1 VTLAVLLIVIPLAG
15 ALLCLAASERAAKA
29 VGLVTGLVTLAVA
42 VAMAREFPA
51 WGTGDMWPNQE
62 GWKLFT
68 AFGVDFLLGTDA
80 IGMLLILLTALLIP
94 CSMLV
99 SFSSIVTRQR
109 GFYAQ
114 FLFMEAAVMLAFLA
128 RDVILFYIG
137 YEFTLVPL
145 FLIVAIWGGNERRVA
160 AVKLWVYSFV
170 GSVISLVG
178 FIYLAAGHAAQTG
191 GPLTFSIDALTSYG
205 ASLPAATQ
213 WWVFLAIMGGFAVKV
228 PFVPV
233 HSWLP
238 LAHGE
243 APTAGSVVLAG
254 IVIKIGQYGALRFAF
269 PMAPEGCLALAPAFS
284 VLALVGILA
293 MSLVCWVQNDVKRL
307 VAYSSVA
314 HMGLAMLAMFA
325 FNVVGM
331 EGAVLYMV
339 NHGLSTAGMFMCIGI
354 MYERYHTKDMEA
366 VGGLMQRMPVWSVFM
381 VFFAMASLALPG
393 LNGFVSEFLC
403 LMGVYTA
410 DHGMKTGYQGILG
423 PAYAFLAALALV
435 LGALYVLRMLQKFVF
450 GPLRE
455 PHGEGH
461 GHHGDAHGHGGHSV
475 RDLNAREALAMAPLA
490 AGCLVLGLWP
500 SPVLRAIE
508 PAAANVVAPYVRLI
522 ERDAAMKPTAGAPAP
537 RAAEILAADAP
548 EAAK

>member
-1 VTLAVLLIVIPLAG
+1 
-15 ALLCLAASERAAKA
+15 
-29 VGLVTGLVTLAVA
+29 
-42 VAMAREFPA
+42 
-51 WGTGDMWPNQE
+51 
-62 GWKLFT
+62 
-68 AFGVDFLLGTDA
+68 
-80 IGMLLILLTALLIP
+80 
-94 CSMLV
+94 
-99 SFSSIVTRQR
+99 
-109 GFYAQ
+109 
-114 FLFMEAAVMLAFLA
+114 
-128 RDVILFYIG
+128 
-137 YEFTLVPL
+137 
-145 FLIVAIWGGNERRVA
+145 
-160 AVKLWVYSFV
+160 
-170 GSVISLVG
+170 
-178 FIYLAAGHAAQTG
+178 
-191 GPLTFSIDALTSYG
+191 
-205 ASLPAATQ
+205 
-213 WWVFLAIMGGFAVKV
+213 
-228 PFVPV
+228 
-233 HSWLP
+233 
-238 LAHGE
+238 
-243 APTAGSVVLAG
+243 
-254 IVIKIGQYGALRFAF
+254 
-269 PMAPEGCLALAPAFS
+269 MAPEGCLALAPAFS

-461 GHHGDAHGHGGHSV
+461 GHHGGGHGHGGHAV

-522 ERDAAMKPTAGAPAP
+522 ERDAAMKPAAGAPAP

>member
-1 VTLAVLLIVIPLAG
+1 
-15 ALLCLAASERAAKA
+15 
-29 VGLVTGLVTLAVA
+29 
-42 VAMAREFPA
+42 
-51 WGTGDMWPNQE
+51 
-62 GWKLFT
+62 
-68 AFGVDFLLGTDA
+68 
-80 IGMLLILLTALLIP
+80 
-94 CSMLV
+94 
-99 SFSSIVTRQR
+99 
-109 GFYAQ
+109 
-114 FLFMEAAVMLAFLA
+114 
-128 RDVILFYIG
+128 
-137 YEFTLVPL
+137 
-145 FLIVAIWGGNERRVA
+145 
-160 AVKLWVYSFV
+160 
-170 GSVISLVG
+170 
-178 FIYLAAGHAAQTG
+178 
-191 GPLTFSIDALTSYG
+191 
-205 ASLPAATQ
+205 
-213 WWVFLAIMGGFAVKV
+213 
-228 PFVPV
+228 
-233 HSWLP
+233 
-238 LAHGE
+238 
-243 APTAGSVVLAG
+243 
-254 IVIKIGQYGALRFAF
+254 
-269 PMAPEGCLALAPAFS
+269 

-461 GHHGDAHGHGGHSV
+461 GHHGGGHGHGGHAV

-522 ERDAAMKPTAGAPAP
+522 ERDAAMKPAAGAQAP
-537 RAAEILAADAP
+537 RAAEILAADAT